1 MAIYGSDLT
10 FKRPTKAQVPLT
22 DDLLSVIQL
31 HHRKSRE
38 HLFHLCMIAY
48 GLRTHN
54 LTKPKS
60 GAGGNVKGYVYKA
73 AFKQWYEA
81 NLDDVYGTLSNFT
94 HYAMAGRLLEYVR
107 WQIGQK
113 YIAQLPSSMTALYA
127 LSQIVWSQGDTATPD
142 SRKLFDKA
150 LKHPIKD
157 GTKHNAFIHPHVSRE
172 DVHQWHHEETGK
184 AAPSL
189 KVSKLV
195 KKDPRTVVV
204 ATIKVHK
211 NLFKFTRTG
220 EKLVGPKLSDVK
232 DLTKKLQSLI
242 DEFGKG
248 KVRFAL
254 LESNIDQITQ
264 DYKAAENPDY
274 GKEIIGALPTEINKV
289 PKKTTAK
296 KA

>member
-1 MAIYGSDLT
+1 LI
-10 FKRPTKAQVPLT
+10 
-22 DDLLSVIQL
+22 
-31 HHRKSRE
+31 
-38 HLFHLCMIAY
+38 
-48 GLRTHN
+48 
-54 LTKPKS
+54 KPKS
-60 GAGGNVKGYVYKA
+60 GTGGNAKGYVYKA
-73 AFKQWYEA
+73 AFNQWYEA
-81 NLDDVYGTLSNFT
+81 NSLDDVYGTLSNFT
-94 HYAMAGRLLEYVR
+94 LYAMSGRLLEYVR

-172 DVHQWHHEETGK
+172 DVRQWRHEETGK

-220 EKLVGPKLSDVK
+220 EKLVGPKLDDVK
-232 DLTKKLQSLI
+232 SLTQKLQKLI
-242 DEFGKG
+242 DEFNGEKS
-248 KVRFAL
+248 RFAFDSN
-254 LESNIDQITQ
+254 LEEVCRA
-264 DYKAAENPDY
+264 YKNAESPDF
-274 GKEIIGALPTEINKV
+274 GKKIPADKATKPKV
-289 PKKTTAK
+289 ATKRSGKKV
-296 KA
+296 